1 MSIDLTYAEFKAT
14 LVKLAEEKPD
24 FIYKEA
30 ERDGENVPLCVNVE
44 LIDGKWVGS
53 CLIGQAYV
61 ALGIEAEDLVD
72 MEEEDAN
79 TLAEFLE
86 ESGAVNYD
94 LGWDYSHLKMLAAE
108 AQQGQDRGLPWREAV
123 THAIR
128 IVETEAFPDH
138 FQDGTLA

>member
-44 LIDGKWVGS
+44 LIDGKWAPS
-53 CLIGQAYV
+53 CLIGQAFV
-61 ALGIEAEDLVD
+61 ALGVEAEDMVD
-72 MEEEDAN
+72 MEEEDAG
-79 TLAEFLE
+79 TLSTYLE
-86 ESGAVNYD
+86 ESGAVNFS
-94 LGWDYSHLKMLAAE
+94 LGWDYAHLRMLAAE

-128 IVETEAFPDH
+128 IVEQDAFPDH
-138 FQDGTLA
+138 FQDGTLV